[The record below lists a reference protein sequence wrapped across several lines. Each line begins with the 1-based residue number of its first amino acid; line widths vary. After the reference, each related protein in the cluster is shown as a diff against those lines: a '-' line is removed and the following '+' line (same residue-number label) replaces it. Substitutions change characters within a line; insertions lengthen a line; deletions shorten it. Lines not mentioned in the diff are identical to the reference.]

1 MCPLLVR
8 FGGTL
13 AREPA
18 ASRVHHAGY
27 RICLR
32 KLVAYGGNHRVGRSV
47 HILLIGGSKG
57 KRRHEQVRSRN
68 SYQEKALQGITLT
81 LIVWLMKLDRPELN
95 QSSMTAFSYKRQ
107 MTFLFRFA

>member
-1 MCPLLVR
+1 
-8 FGGTL
+8 
-13 AREPA
+13 
-18 ASRVHHAGY
+18 
-27 RICLR
+27 LR

-81 LIVWLMKLDRPELN
+81 PIVWLMKLDRPELN
-95 QSSMTAFSYKRQ
+95 KVQ
-107 MTFLFRFA
+107 